1 LNSDIQLL
9 TQANAILSKCGR
21 KQYFQGQ
28 SAVPIKRDFLIQTAF
43 SVAPVTPTNTIVKE
57 ITGDAP
63 WVLRA
68 ISSTSQVTTA
78 LNLQIKLPNG
88 KFLLSNLQDVLQ
100 FAGYGSYKYL
110 VTKEVLCQPGSQIQ
124 LTIQDTNLALAQSFA
139 ILFEG
144 AYLYFLKGFSPALG
158 GSSGDA
164 SRILGNP
171 NQNILAPC
179 WAQGY
184 GPSTPEGCEDKEYIY
199 TAYPLPSQPSIQQ
212 QAIVALSIPNTTMS
226 VQIDNGS
233 DFILRRMLF
242 DVQADATVTTVGA
255 FQIRARTGN
264 GYELSNDYFDMA
276 QYVGSSQWAK
286 DWTIAAGDQVFFDV
300 SLTDAVGTG
309 NMYLSIYLEGAKRV
323 KR

>member
-1 LNSDIQLL
+1 MNSDIQLL
-9 TQANAILSKCGR
+9 TQANAVLSKCGR
-21 KQYFQGQ
+21 KQYAQGQ
-28 SAVPIKRDFLIQTAF
+28 TAVLIPRSFLIQTAF
-43 SVAPVTPTNTIVKE
+43 PIAPVTPTNTIVKE
-57 ITGDAP
+57 ITGDTS
-63 WVLRA
+63 WLLRA
-68 ISSTSQVTTA
+68 ISATSSASTA
-78 LNLQIKLPNG
+78 LSLQIKLPNG

-100 FAGYGSYKYL
+100 FVGYGSYRYL
-110 VTKEVLCQPGSQIQ
+110 LAKEVECEPGSQLQ
-124 LTIQDTNLALAQSFA
+124 LTIQDTNLTIPQSFA

-144 AYLYFLKGFSPALG
+144 AYKYNLKGISPTLG

-164 SRILGNP
+164 ARILGNP

-184 GPSTPEGCEDKEYIY
+184 GPSTPSGCEDSEYIY
-199 TAYPLPSQPSIQQ
+199 AAYPLSSQPANQQ
-212 QAIVALSIPNTTMS
+212 QAIVPLLSPSTAFS

-233 DFILRRMLF
+233 DFALRRLLF

-264 GYELSNDYFDMA
+264 GYELSDDYFDMA

-286 DWTIAAGDQVFFDV
+286 DWVIAAGDQVFFDV
-300 SLTDAVGTG
+300 SLTDAAGTG
-309 NMYLSIYLEGAKRV
+309 NMYLSIYLEGCKRT